1 MTIPLLL
8 LAAAFVLIL
17 ANGFFVAAEFGLVTV
32 ERAEAEK
39 AAAEGDRRART
50 VVEALKQ
57 LSFQLSGTQL
67 GITITSLVVG
77 MLAEPALAEL
87 LRGPLAALG
96 LPEGVLSPLAVVVG
110 MLLASAIQMVIGE
123 LVPKNWAVS
132 RPLQVA
138 RFVAGPQHVFAR
150 LFRPVISALNTVA
163 NRLVRA
169 LGVEPAEEL
178 ASARTPGE
186 LVSLA
191 RHSAQAGTLEQ
202 DTADLFVRT
211 LSLGDLTA
219 QHVMTPRVKVSA
231 LQSSATAEDVV
242 NLTRATGLSR
252 FPVYRERI
260 DEIVG
265 MVHLKD
271 ALAVPVH
278 DRLRTTVGRIAQPPV
293 LVPETLPVRPL
304 LTRLR
309 SEQPIAVVVDEYG
322 GTAGVVTLE
331 DIVEE
336 LVGEVRDEHDGLDLP
351 ELAVAPP
358 EDGRPSWDVDG
369 GLRVDVLR
377 RIGLDAP
384 EGPYETVAGL
394 VADLLGRIPA
404 PGDRTDLPGWRL
416 TVRQVDHYHAE
427 RVRLTRTDPAVE
439 THAASSPPAPRT
451 ASAASA
457 PARPAAA
464 QASAPGGSSA
474 PVPAAAPWSMTAA
487 PGPGTGTVL
496 PHAVPGGAAQT
507 AERRGGTAATG
518 REAVPDG
525 DADTSGRAGR
535 PARSGSQAEAVR

>member
-1 MTIPLLL
+1 MTTPLLL
-8 LAAAFVLIL
+8 LGAAFLLIL

-32 ERAEAEK
+32 ERPDAEK
-39 AAAEGDRRART
+39 AAEAGDRRAGT
-50 VVEALKQ
+50 VVESLKE

-87 LRGPLAALG
+87 LHGPFAATG
-96 LPEGVLSPLAVVVG
+96 LPAGAVRGVAVVVG
-110 MLLASAIQMVIGE
+110 MLFASAAQMVIGE

-138 RFVAGPQHVFAR
+138 RFVAGPQHLFSR
-150 LFRPVISALNTVA
+150 SFRPVIAALNAVA
-163 NRLVRA
+163 NRAVRA
-169 LGVEPAEEL
+169 LGVEPTEEL

-191 RHSAQAGTLEQ
+191 RHSARAGALEQ

-211 LSLGDLTA
+211 LSLGGLTA

-252 FPVYRERI
+252 FPVYREKI
-260 DEIVG
+260 DEIIG

-271 ALAVPVH
+271 ALAVPSRE
-278 DRLRTTVGRIAQPPV
+278 RLRTTVTRIAQPPL
-293 LVPETLPVRPL
+293 LVPESLPVQPL
-304 LTRLR
+304 LGRLR
-309 SEQPIAVVVDEYG
+309 NEQPIAVVVDEYG

-358 EDGRPSWDVDG
+358 EDGCPAWEADG
-369 GLRVDVLR
+369 SCRVDILK
-377 RIGLDAP
+377 RIGLDVP

-404 PGDRTDLPGWRL
+404 PGDRAELPGWRL
-416 TVRQVDHYHAE
+416 LVREVGHYRAE
-427 RVRLTRTDPAVE
+427 RVRLVKTAD
-439 THAASSPPAPRT
+439 
-451 ASAASA
+451 ASATTLES
-457 PARPAAA
+457 
-464 QASAPGGSSA
+464 
-474 PVPAAAPWSMTAA
+474 
-487 PGPGTGTVL
+487 
-496 PHAVPGGAAQT
+496 
-507 AERRGGTAATG
+507 
-518 REAVPDG
+518 
-525 DADTSGRAGR
+525 
-535 PARSGSQAEAVR
+535 VR

>member
-8 LAAAFVLIL
+8 LAAAFLLIL

-32 ERAEAEK
+32 ERPDAEQ
-39 AAAEGDRRART
+39 AAAAGDKRART
-50 VVEALKQ
+50 VVNSLRE

-77 MLAEPALAEL
+77 MLAEPALAQL
-87 LRGPLAALG
+87 LRGPFTAVGIPGGAVG
-96 LPEGVLSPLAVVVG
+96 GVSVVVG
-110 MLLASAIQMVIGE
+110 MLLASAVQMVIGE

-132 RPLQVA
+132 KPLQVA
-138 RFVAGPQHVFAR
+138 RFVAGPQSVFAR
-150 LFRPVISALNTVA
+150 LFRPVIALLNAVA
-163 NRLVRA
+163 NRLVRM
-169 LGVEPAEEL
+169 LGVEPADEL

-191 RHSAQAGTLEQ
+191 RHSAQAGALEQ

-211 LSLGDLTA
+211 LSLAELTA

-231 LQSSATAEDVV
+231 LQASATAEDVV

-260 DEIVG
+260 DEVIG

-271 ALAVPVH
+271 ALAMPAH
-278 DRLRTTVGRIAQPPV
+278 ERLRTPVSRIAQPPL
-293 LVPETLPVRPL
+293 LVPETLPVQPL
-304 LTRLR
+304 LARLR

-358 EDGRPSWDVDG
+358 EDGRPAWDADG
-369 GLRVDVLR
+369 GCRVDILR
-377 RIGLDAP
+377 RIGLDVP

-404 PGDRTDLPGWRL
+404 PGDRAELPGWRL
-416 TVRQVDHYHAE
+416 AVRQVDHYRAE
-427 RVRLTRTDPAVE
+427 RVRIV
-439 THAASSPPAPRT
+439 RT
-451 ASAASA
+451 AQTPQAAVLEA
-457 PARPAAA
+457 AR
-464 QASAPGGSSA
+464 
-474 PVPAAAPWSMTAA
+474 
-487 PGPGTGTVL
+487 
-496 PHAVPGGAAQT
+496 
-507 AERRGGTAATG
+507 
-518 REAVPDG
+518 
-525 DADTSGRAGR
+525 
-535 PARSGSQAEAVR
+535 

>member
-8 LAAAFVLIL
+8 LAAAFLLIL

-32 ERAEAEK
+32 EKQDAER
-39 AAAEGDRRART
+39 AAADGDRRART
-50 VVEALKQ
+50 VVAALRE

-77 MLAEPALAEL
+77 MLAQPALAHL
-87 LRGPLAALG
+87 LSGPLTAAG
-96 LPEGVLSPLAVVVG
+96 IPEGAVSGVSVVVG
-110 MLLASAIQMVIGE
+110 MLLASAVQMVIGE

-138 RFVAGPQHVFAR
+138 RFVAGPQHLFSTV
-150 LFRPVISALNTVA
+150 FRPVISLLNAVA
-163 NRLVRA
+163 NRLVRM
-169 LGVEPAEEL
+169 LGVEPTDEL

-191 RHSAQAGTLEQ
+191 RHSARAGALEQ

-211 LSLGDLTA
+211 LSLGGLTA

-231 LQSSATAEDVV
+231 LQSSATAADVL

-252 FPVYRERI
+252 FPVYRDRI
-260 DEIVG
+260 DEVVG

-278 DRLRTTVGRIAQPPV
+278 ERLRTPVARVAVPP
-293 LVPETLPVRPL
+293 LMVPETLPVQQL
-304 LTRLR
+304 LERLR

-336 LVGEVRDEHDGLDLP
+336 LVGEVRDEHDDEGAERP
-351 ELAVAPP
+351 ELAAAPA
-358 EDGRPSWDVDG
+358 EDGHPAWEADG
-369 GLRVDVLR
+369 SCRILTLR
-377 RIGLDAP
+377 RIGLDVP

-404 PGDRTDLPGWRL
+404 PGDRADLPGWRL
-416 TVRQVDHYHAE
+416 SVRQVDRYRAE
-427 RVRLTRTDPAVE
+427 RVRFV
-439 THAASSPPAPRT
+439 RT
-451 ASAASA
+451 A
-457 PARPAAA
+457 
-464 QASAPGGSSA
+464 Q
-474 PVPAAAPWSMTAA
+474 VP
-487 PGPGTGTVL
+487 
-496 PHAVPGGAAQT
+496 
-507 AERRGGTAATG
+507 
-518 REAVPDG
+518 
-525 DADTSGRAGR
+525 
-535 PARSGSQAEAVR
+535 EAVR

>member
-1 MTIPLLL
+1 MTVPLLL
-8 LAAAFVLIL
+8 LGAAFLLIL

-32 ERAEAEK
+32 ERPDAEK
-39 AAAEGDRRART
+39 AAADGDRRART
-50 VVEALKQ
+50 VVNALKE

-77 MLAEPALAEL
+77 MLAEPALARL
-87 LRGPLAALG
+87 LAGPFTAVG
-96 LPEGVLSPLAVVVG
+96 VPEGGVGGVSVVVG
-110 MLLASAIQMVIGE
+110 MLLASAVQMVIGE

-150 LFRPVISALNTVA
+150 LFRPVIALLNTVA
-163 NRLVRA
+163 NRLVRT

-191 RHSAQAGTLEQ
+191 RHSAQAGALEQ

-211 LSLGDLTA
+211 LSLGELTA

-252 FPVYRERI
+252 FPVYNERI

-271 ALAVPVH
+271 ALAVAAH
-278 DRLRTTVGRIAQPPV
+278 ERLRTPVRRIAQPPL
-293 LVPETLPVRPL
+293 LVPETLPVQPL
-304 LTRLR
+304 LERLR

-336 LVGEVRDEHDGLDLP
+336 LVGEVRDEHDRFDLP
-351 ELAVAPP
+351 ELCVAPA
-358 EDGRPSWDVDG
+358 EDSGPAWDADG
-369 GLRVDVLR
+369 SCRVDTLQ
-377 RIGLDAP
+377 RIGLDVP

-404 PGDRTDLPGWRL
+404 PGDRAELPGWRL
-416 TVRQVDHYHAE
+416 SVRQVGHYRAE
-427 RVRLTRTDPAVE
+427 RVRLVRVQEA
-439 THAASSPPAPRT
+439 
-451 ASAASA
+451 
-457 PARPAAA
+457 
-464 QASAPGGSSA
+464 
-474 PVPAAAPWSMTAA
+474 
-487 PGPGTGTVL
+487 
-496 PHAVPGGAAQT
+496 GAAHNG
-507 AERRGGTAATG
+507 AGTAA
-518 REAVPDG
+518 EAL
-525 DADTSGRAGR
+525 R
-535 PARSGSQAEAVR
+535 

>member
-1 MTIPLLL
+1 MTTPLLL
-8 LAAAFVLIL
+8 LAAAFLLIL

-32 ERAEAEK
+32 ERPEAEQ
-39 AAAEGDRRART
+39 AAADGDRRAHR
-50 VVEALKQ
+50 VVESLKE

-67 GITITSLVVG
+67 GITLTSLVVG
-77 MLAEPALAEL
+77 MLAEPALARL
-87 LRGPLAALG
+87 LDGPFSAI
-96 LPEGVLSPLAVVVG
+96 GVPDGAVPGVSVVVG
-110 MLLASAIQMVIGE
+110 MLLASAVQMVIGE

-138 RFVAGPQHVFAR
+138 RFVAGPQHAFAR
-150 LFRPVISALNTVA
+150 LFHPVIAALNSVA

-169 LGVEPAEEL
+169 LGIEPAEEL

-191 RHSAQAGTLEQ
+191 RHSARAGALEQ

-219 QHVMTPRVKVSA
+219 QHVMTPRVRVSA
-231 LQSSATAEDVV
+231 LHSSATAQDVV

-265 MVHLKD
+265 MAHLKD
-271 ALAVPVH
+271 ALAVPAH
-278 DRLRTTVGRIAQPPV
+278 DRLRVLTGRIARPAL

-304 LTRLR
+304 LARLR

-336 LVGEVRDEHDGLDLP
+336 IVGEVRDEHDGLDAP
-351 ELAVAPP
+351 ELAPAPP
-358 EDGRPSWDVDG
+358 EDGRPAWDVDG
-369 GLRVDVLR
+369 SCRVDALR
-377 RIGLDAP
+377 RVGLEAP

-404 PGDRTDLPGWRL
+404 VGDRAELPGWRL
-416 TVRQVDHYHAE
+416 SVRQVGHYRAE
-427 RVRLTRTDPAVE
+427 RIRLVRTSPVSVPE
-439 THAASSPPAPRT
+439 AAR
-451 ASAASA
+451 
-457 PARPAAA
+457 
-464 QASAPGGSSA
+464 
-474 PVPAAAPWSMTAA
+474 
-487 PGPGTGTVL
+487 
-496 PHAVPGGAAQT
+496 
-507 AERRGGTAATG
+507 
-518 REAVPDG
+518 
-525 DADTSGRAGR
+525 
-535 PARSGSQAEAVR
+535 

>member
-1 MTIPLLL
+1 MTFSLLL
-8 LAAAFVLIL
+8 LAAALVLIL

-32 ERAEAEK
+32 ERPEAEK
-39 AAAEGDRRART
+39 AAADGDRRALT
-50 VVEALKQ
+50 VVESLKE

-77 MLAEPALAEL
+77 MLAEPALAGL
-87 LRGPLAALG
+87 LRGPFGATG
-96 LPEGVLSPLAVVVG
+96 LPAGAASGVAVVVG
-110 MLLASAIQMVIGE
+110 MLLASAFQMVVGE

-138 RFVAGPQHVFAR
+138 RFVAGPQHLFSR
-150 LFRPVISALNTVA
+150 LFRPVIAALNTVA

-191 RHSAQAGTLEQ
+191 RHSARAGALEQ

-252 FPVYRERI
+252 FPVYREKI
-260 DEIVG
+260 DEVVG

-278 DRLRTTVGRIAQPPV
+278 DRLRTPVGRIAVQPV
-293 LVPETLPVRPL
+293 LVPETLPVQPL
-304 LTRLR
+304 LALLR
-309 SEQPIAVVVDEYG
+309 NEQPIAVVVDEYG

-336 LVGEVRDEHDGLDLP
+336 LVGEVRDEHDGQDLP
-351 ELAVAPP
+351 ELAAVPA
-358 EDGRPSWDVDG
+358 EDGRPAWEADG
-369 GLRVDVLR
+369 SCRVDILQ
-377 RIGLDAP
+377 RIGLDVP

-394 VADLLGRIPA
+394 VADLLGRIPV
-404 PGDRTDLPGWRL
+404 PGDRAELPGWRL
-416 TVRQVDHYHAE
+416 SVRQVGHYRAE
-427 RVRLTRTDPAVE
+427 RVRLVRTGAV
-439 THAASSPPAPRT
+439 
-451 ASAASA
+451 
-457 PARPAAA
+457 
-464 QASAPGGSSA
+464 
-474 PVPAAAPWSMTAA
+474 
-487 PGPGTGTVL
+487 
-496 PHAVPGGAAQT
+496 
-507 AERRGGTAATG
+507 AE
-518 REAVPDG
+518 V
-525 DADTSGRAGR
+525 
-535 PARSGSQAEAVR
+535 VR

>member
-1 MTIPLLL
+1 MTTPLLL
-8 LAAAFVLIL
+8 LGAAFLLIL

-32 ERAEAEK
+32 ERPDAEK
-39 AAAEGDRRART
+39 AAEEGDRRALR
-50 VVEALKQ
+50 VVESLKE

-77 MLAEPALAEL
+77 MLAEPALAGL
-87 LRGPLAALG
+87 LRGPFAAA
-96 LPEGVLSPLAVVVG
+96 GVPGGAVSGVAVVVG
-110 MLLASAIQMVIGE
+110 MLLASAVQMVIGE

-138 RFVAGPQHVFAR
+138 RFVAGPQHLFSR
-150 LFRPVISALNTVA
+150 LFHPVISVLNTVA

-169 LGVEPAEEL
+169 LGVEPTEEL

-191 RHSAQAGTLEQ
+191 RHSARAGALEQ

-252 FPVYRERI
+252 FPVYHVKI
-260 DEIVG
+260 DEVVG

-271 ALAVPVH
+271 ALAVPSDEWLH
-278 DRLRTTVGRIAQPPV
+278 TPVGRIARPAL
-293 LVPETLPVRPL
+293 LVPETLPVQPL
-304 LTRLR
+304 LAQLR
-309 SEQPIAVVVDEYG
+309 NEQPIAVVVDEYG

-336 LVGEVRDEHDGLDLP
+336 LVGEVRDEHDATDVP
-351 ELAVAPP
+351 EVAPAPP
-358 EDGRPSWDVDG
+358 EDGSPAWDVDG
-369 GLRVDVLR
+369 GCRVDLLR

-404 PGDRTDLPGWRL
+404 PGDRAELPGWRL
-416 TVRQVDHYHAE
+416 AVRQVGHYRAE
-427 RVRLTRTDPAVE
+427 RVRLVRTATVTDAVPAV
-439 THAASSPPAPRT
+439 
-451 ASAASA
+451 
-457 PARPAAA
+457 
-464 QASAPGGSSA
+464 
-474 PVPAAAPWSMTAA
+474 
-487 PGPGTGTVL
+487 
-496 PHAVPGGAAQT
+496 
-507 AERRGGTAATG
+507 
-518 REAVPDG
+518 
-525 DADTSGRAGR
+525 
-535 PARSGSQAEAVR
+535 AEAAR

>member
-1 MTIPLLL
+1 MTTSLLL
-8 LAAAFVLIL
+8 LAAAFLLIL

-32 ERAEAEK
+32 ERPDAEQ
-39 AAAEGDRRART
+39 AAATGDRRAHR
-50 VVEALKQ
+50 VVESLKE

-77 MLAEPALAEL
+77 MLAEPALAQL
-87 LRGPLAALG
+87 LDGPFTAI
-96 LPEGVLSPLAVVVG
+96 GVPDGAVSGVSVVVG
-110 MLLASAIQMVIGE
+110 MLLASAVQMVIGE

-132 RPLQVA
+132 KPLQVA
-138 RFVAGPQHVFAR
+138 RFVAGPQHAFAR
-150 LFRPVISALNTVA
+150 LFHPVIAALNTVA
-163 NRLVRA
+163 NRLVRT
-169 LGVEPAEEL
+169 LGIEPAEEL

-191 RHSAQAGTLEQ
+191 RHSARAGALEQ

-211 LSLGDLTA
+211 LSLGELTA

-231 LQSSATAEDVV
+231 LHSSATAEDVV

-252 FPVYRERI
+252 FPVYREKI

-278 DRLRTTVGRIAQPPV
+278 DRLRTPAGRIARPAL

-336 LVGEVRDEHDGLDLP
+336 IVGEVRDEHDGLDAP
-351 ELAVAPP
+351 ELAPAPP
-358 EDGRPSWDVDG
+358 EDGRPAWDVDG
-369 GLRVDVLR
+369 SCRVDALR
-377 RIGLDAP
+377 RVGLEAP

-404 PGDRTDLPGWRL
+404 VGDRAELPGWRL
-416 TVRQVDHYHAE
+416 SVRQVGHYRAE
-427 RVRLTRTDPAVE
+427 RIRLV
-439 THAASSPPAPRT
+439 RT
-451 ASAASA
+451 ASVATLEAA
-457 PARPAAA
+457 R
-464 QASAPGGSSA
+464 
-474 PVPAAAPWSMTAA
+474 
-487 PGPGTGTVL
+487 
-496 PHAVPGGAAQT
+496 
-507 AERRGGTAATG
+507 
-518 REAVPDG
+518 
-525 DADTSGRAGR
+525 
-535 PARSGSQAEAVR
+535 

>member
-8 LAAAFVLIL
+8 LAAAFLLIL

-32 ERAEAEK
+32 ERPEAEK
-39 AAAEGDRRART
+39 AAAEGDKRART
-50 VVEALKQ
+50 VVESLKE

-87 LRGPLAALG
+87 LHGPFTAAG
-96 LPEGVLSPLAVVVG
+96 LPEGAVPGVAVVVG
-110 MLLASAIQMVIGE
+110 MLLASAVQMVIGE

-138 RFVAGPQHVFAR
+138 RFVAGPQHAFAR
-150 LFRPVISALNTVA
+150 LFRPVIAALNAVA

-191 RHSAQAGTLEQ
+191 RHSAQAGALEQ

-211 LSLGDLTA
+211 LSLGELTA

-231 LQSSATAEDVV
+231 LQASATAEDVV

-252 FPVYRERI
+252 FPVYREKI
-260 DEIVG
+260 DEVVG

-271 ALAVPVH
+271 ALAVPAP
-278 DRLRTTVGRIAQPPV
+278 DRLRTPVTRIARPAL

-336 LVGEVRDEHDGLDLP
+336 IVGEVRDEHDLLGELP
-351 ELAVAPP
+351 ELAAAPP
-358 EDGRPSWDVDG
+358 EDGRPAWDADG
-369 GLRVDVLR
+369 SCRVDVLK
-377 RIGLDAP
+377 RIGLDVP

-404 PGDRTDLPGWRL
+404 VGDRAELPGWRL
-416 TVRQVDHYHAE
+416 TVRRVGHYRAE
-427 RVRLTRTDPAVE
+427 RVRLV
-439 THAASSPPAPRT
+439 RT
-451 ASAASA
+451 APAAGSAAA
-457 PARPAAA
+457 VLEAAR
-464 QASAPGGSSA
+464 
-474 PVPAAAPWSMTAA
+474 
-487 PGPGTGTVL
+487 
-496 PHAVPGGAAQT
+496 
-507 AERRGGTAATG
+507 
-518 REAVPDG
+518 
-525 DADTSGRAGR
+525 
-535 PARSGSQAEAVR
+535 

>member
-1 MTIPLLL
+1 MTTPLLL
-8 LAAAFVLIL
+8 LAAAFLLIL

-32 ERAEAEK
+32 ERPDAEQG
-39 AAAEGDRRART
+39 AAAAGDRRAHR
-50 VVEALKQ
+50 VVESLKE

-77 MLAEPALAEL
+77 MLAEPALAQL
-87 LRGPLAALG
+87 LDGPFTAI
-96 LPEGVLSPLAVVVG
+96 GVPDGAVSGVSVVVG
-110 MLLASAIQMVIGE
+110 MLLASAAQMVIGE

-132 RPLQVA
+132 KPLQVA
-138 RFVAGPQHVFAR
+138 RFVAGPQHAFAR
-150 LFRPVISALNTVA
+150 IFHPVIAALNTVA

-169 LGVEPAEEL
+169 LGIEPAEEL

-191 RHSAQAGTLEQ
+191 RHSARAGALEQ
-202 DTADLFVRT
+202 DTAELFVRT
-211 LSLGDLTA
+211 LSLGELTA

-231 LQSSATAEDVV
+231 LHSSATAEDVV

-252 FPVYRERI
+252 FPVYREKI

-278 DRLRTTVGRIAQPPV
+278 DRLRTRAGRIARPAL

-336 LVGEVRDEHDGLDLP
+336 IVGEVRDEHDGLDAP
-351 ELAVAPP
+351 ELAPAPP
-358 EDGRPSWDVDG
+358 EDGRPAWDVDG
-369 GLRVDVLR
+369 SCRVDVLR
-377 RIGLDAP
+377 RVGLQAP

-404 PGDRTDLPGWRL
+404 VGDRAELPGWRL
-416 TVRQVDHYHAE
+416 SVRQVGHYRAE
-427 RVRLTRTDPAVE
+427 RIRLV
-439 THAASSPPAPRT
+439 RT
-451 ASAASA
+451 AAVSA
-457 PARPAAA
+457 
-464 QASAPGGSSA
+464 
-474 PVPAAAPWSMTAA
+474 
-487 PGPGTGTVL
+487 L
-496 PHAVPGGAAQT
+496 
-507 AERRGGTAATG
+507 
-518 REAVPDG
+518 
-525 DADTSGRAGR
+525 
-535 PARSGSQAEAVR
+535 EAVR